1 MKKGFTLIEL
11 LAVIV
16 ILAVIALITIPAV
29 MKMIDNATR
38 NSYRRSIDLYGGA
51 VNNAIIEY
59 QTDMVEKGE
68 KTNVTF
74 DNIEPYIEY
83 EGNEV
88 DCKIKQIYSDKTIL
102 LTKCYVQEELV
113 LAEKGKGYGNENYYY
128 YTNSKKKMKVIEYI
142 KAVEEALNNKNIN
155 GTCTV
160 SEDKITCNNEEI
172 SIKSNLE
179 NAISGTITIG
189 NNKVVS
195 YNNLKFAT
203 EKKTETNQEVP
214 QVIDEQNTSNEEDN
228 NQTQE
233 NIALETENYRGYYA
247 DVDGDGEVDGVIY
260 ADLAHSQSGDWG
272 SVNNEQNANLGAY
285 SYTAQTNLKKYT
297 ISENKYSG
305 NFGEKEIITLK
316 SRSSGNARFYVMA
329 LEDFREGS
337 FDEEKDHCDQVIC
350 REGTYQWYINAS
362 GKMST
367 WETDTSY
374 DFGTGYANTGR
385 MIEIWNKNGIGE
397 GSYSEATQDNL
408 DIWKHIQPKY
418 QEGWYIPSRGEWGAF
433 ADYFGITSDYDTGS
447 YVANSGNYNST
458 YGLSYYYW
466 SSSQFDSSFV
476 WYTAFL
482 YGTMIQHHISSKC
495 FVRLSTTF

>member
-1 MKKGFTLIEL
+1 MKKGFTLVEL
-11 LAVIV
+11 LSVIV
-16 ILAVIALITIPAV
+16 ILAVIALITTPAV

-233 NIALETENYRGYYA
+233 DIALETENYRGYYA
-247 DVDGDGEVDGVIY
+247 DIDGDGEVDGVIY
-260 ADLAHSQSGDWG
+260 ADLNKASESGAQYYN
-272 SVNNEQNANLGAY
+272 SNGAY
-285 SYTAQTNLKKYT
+285 TYTAKTNLNEYT
-297 ISENKYSG
+297 ISKNKHNG
-305 NFGEKEIITLK
+305 NFGEKEIIKLK
-316 SRSSGNARFYVMA
+316 KDKDNPRFYVMA
-329 LEDFREGS
+329 LEDFTTEAYTDPNDS
-337 FDEEKDHCDQVIC
+337 NNNYPAYT
-350 REGTYQWYINAS
+350 TYYWYKNAA

-367 WETDTSY
+367 YADDTKT
-374 DFGTGYANTGR
+374 DFGTGYSNTGKI
-385 MIEIWNKNGIGE
+385 IEIWNKNGGGV
-397 GSYSEATQDNL
+397 GSYQGATQDKR
-408 DIWKHIQPKY
+408 DIFKYIQEKY
-418 QEGWYIPSRGEWGAF
+418 NSEGWYIPSRGEWAAF
-433 ADYFGITSDYDTGS
+433 GDYFTSKTDLETKLTTS
-447 YVANSGNYNST
+447 NYNSL
-458 YGLSYYYW
+458 YGLSRWYW
-466 SSSQFDSSFV
+466 SSSQHLAYYAWRALFGRGYMLNSDV
-476 WYTAFL
+476 TNDNY
-482 YGTMIQHHISSKC
+482 
-495 FVRLSTTF
+495 VRLGATF